1 MKSSKR
7 QNRVFS
13 TEFKK
18 EKVAQIEQG
27 KVKVSQISKMY
38 GVSLTAVY
46 SWVSKYSKLPKDER
60 VVVEKL
66 NEELKTLELLKKVG
80 ELEKIIGQQQIEI
93 IFQNTVIKHGS
104 EIIGED
110 LKKKF
115 VTQ

>member
-1 MKSSKR
+1 MKSSQR

-27 KVKVSQISKMY
+27 KLKVAEVSKMY
-38 GVSLTAVY
+38 GVSATAVY
-46 SWVSKYSKLPKDER
+46 YWISKYSKLPKDER
-60 VVVEKL
+60 VVVEKRS
-66 NEELKTLELLKKVG
+66 EELRTLELLKKVG

-93 IFQNTVIKHGS
+93 IFQKTVIEHGS
-104 EIIGED
+104 KIIGED

-115 VTQ
+115 DTQ